1 MNLITVNYTL
11 SPNNIS
17 TEQPTNVT
25 GIGIAG
31 GGKLNFTWDGNT
43 PSIFGVNK
51 VNYLSKNK
59 EAQT

>member
-1 MNLITVNYTL
+1 M
-11 SPNNIS
+11 
-17 TEQPTNVT
+17 T